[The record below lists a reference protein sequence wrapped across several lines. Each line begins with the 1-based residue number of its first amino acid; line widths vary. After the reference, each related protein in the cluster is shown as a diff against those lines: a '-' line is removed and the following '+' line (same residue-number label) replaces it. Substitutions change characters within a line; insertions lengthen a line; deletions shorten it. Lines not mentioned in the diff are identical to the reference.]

1 MINLMSNVPHP
12 ALPLLTFSCPSRTQS
27 SKGAYH
33 LQLGFTWISPS
44 FEHRGLDLPWFFFQW
59 RFFFASEVLISFFSA
74 SPLARSKI
82 ICPAPTQRRGC
93 RHLQVS
99 WNQVGALQ
107 KVPRPLGRAKD
118 RVATSARPRSCTDG
132 GEMGGLASEVWTRH
146 HFSHQQR
153 GYDGDV
159 MENVGIT
166 MGNIIYGYHRDM
178 GGCTQ
183 TNYKPT
189 INIYKPTSQ

>member
-1 MINLMSNVPHP
+1 MSLTQLCRCSHFPAPVVALRAPRDRLTISSWARGFHNLSNTEASTSHGLFSM
-12 ALPLLTFSCPSRTQS
+12 AILLAPRS
-27 SKGAYH
+27 SSH
-33 LQLGFTWISPS
+33 
-44 FEHRGLDLPWFFFQW
+44 
-59 RFFFASEVLISFFSA
+59 FSA
-74 SPLARSKI
+74 QAHWPDRKSSAQLPQLLQ
-82 ICPAPTQRRGC
+82 CRGC
-93 RHLQVS
+93 RHLFQVS

-118 RVATSARPRSCTDG
+118 RVAASARPRSCTDG

-166 MGNIIYGYHRDM
+166 MGNIWL
-178 GGCTQ
+178 
-183 TNYKPT
+183 
-189 INIYKPTSQ
+189 S